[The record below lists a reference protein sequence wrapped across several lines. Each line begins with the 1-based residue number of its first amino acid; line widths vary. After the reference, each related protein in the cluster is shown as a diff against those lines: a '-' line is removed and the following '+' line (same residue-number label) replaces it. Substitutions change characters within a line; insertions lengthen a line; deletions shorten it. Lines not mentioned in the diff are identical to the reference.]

1 MIKMSSCTLGAF
13 LHRQAGRYGSREA
26 LVQGETR
33 MDYAGLLEASGLTAQ
48 KLLTAGVR
56 KGRHV
61 ALLMNDGPRQVE
73 LLFALWRIGAVPVP
87 LCTSLTLPELE
98 KNLRLADA
106 EMLLIDDEC
115 RGVSFP
121 ALCRELTAVAREQIL
136 TVGPLGAAEYAALS
150 ALTPAAE
157 EALETAEGA
166 VTPEDDDLILF
177 TSGSTGSSKPVLT
190 SHFSRV
196 NTMLA
201 QAAALDADENDR
213 FCSVLPMYHCFSLT
227 AVVLAALAVGA
238 CLCFPPSRHT
248 ADILDTIEKERCTV
262 LTAVPTLFS
271 ALLRRQKEQRADIR
285 SLRTGMIGGSHYPA
299 AFFQQICAEL
309 DYALLPSLG
318 QTEAT
323 AGITSGSVADSLA
336 LRSET
341 IGKPF
346 PGVSVCI
353 RAQDGSE
360 QPRGQAGELCIRGFN
375 VMRGYYRQPEATRE
389 VLDREGWLHTRDMAR
404 LDAQGFLRYAGR
416 LKELIIRGGENIY
429 PGELEEILLTDPRIA
444 DCRVLGVPDPHYME
458 EVCAC
463 VVARETMTAEE
474 VRGLLRERV
483 SYFKI
488 PRYVL
493 FFDALPLLPSG
504 KPDRRKLAALVETR
518 LLEHTEST

>member
-1 MIKMSSCTLGAF
+1 MTKLDFCTLGVF
-13 LHRQAGRYGSREA
+13 LHRQAERCGAREA
-26 LVQGETR
+26 LVQGDHR

-61 ALLMNDGPRQVE
+61 ALLMNDGPQQVV

-98 KNLRLADA
+98 NSLRLANV

-115 RGVSFP
+115 RGVFFP
-121 ALCRELTAVAREQIL
+121 ELCRELTAVAQDRII
-136 TVGPLGAAEYAALS
+136 TVGPLGAAEYTALS
-150 ALTPAAE
+150 TLPPAAE
-157 EALETAEGA
+157 EALRAAEGA

-190 SHFSRV
+190 SHFNRV

-238 CLCFPPSRHT
+238 CLCFPQSRHT
-248 ADILDTIEKERCTV
+248 TDILETIEKERCTV

-271 ALLRRQKEQRADIR
+271 ALLRRQREQKADIHT
-285 SLRTGMIGGSHYPA
+285 LRTGMIGGSHYPA
-299 AFFQQICAEL
+299 AFFRQICEEL

-323 AGITSGSVADSLA
+323 AGITSGGVTDSLS

-353 RAQDGSE
+353 RAQDGTE
-360 QPRGQAGELCIRGFN
+360 QHRGQAGELCIRGFN
-375 VMRGYYRQPEATRE
+375 VMRGYYRQPEATRA
-389 VLDREGWLHTRDMAR
+389 VLDPEGWLHTGDMAR
-404 LDAQGFLRYAGR
+404 LDSQGFLRYAGR

-429 PGELEEILLTDPRIA
+429 PGELEEILLVDPRIA

-458 EVCAC
+458 EICAC
-463 VVARETMTAEE
+463 VVSREAITAEE
-474 VRGLLRERV
+474 VRELLRGKV

-504 KPDRRKLAALVETR
+504 KPDRRRLASLVQER
-518 LLEHTEST
+518 IGEQKCL